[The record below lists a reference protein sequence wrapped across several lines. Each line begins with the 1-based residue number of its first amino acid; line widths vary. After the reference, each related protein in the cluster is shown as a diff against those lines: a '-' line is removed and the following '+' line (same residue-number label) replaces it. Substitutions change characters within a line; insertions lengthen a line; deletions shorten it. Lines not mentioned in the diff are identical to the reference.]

1 MSYIEIVIVFLDFK
15 KLLKWKKR
23 GLGCHVG
30 EPYPSTDEDKNKSG
44 EWR

>member
-1 MSYIEIVIVFLDFK
+1 MVQGIIYLPIQI
-15 KLLKWKKR
+15 KWKKR
-23 GLGCHVG
+23 GSGCHVR